1 MQVGLKAANILGKLK
16 KHPFFCKTKKPKNSM
31 KKIYLSLISLFLF
44 SALSAQVL
52 DEFRSLNRDGIFD
65 ETGLLKSWPA
75 EGPQLLWANESLLE
89 GHSSMTF
96 AYDKIYLTGIQ
107 DTLDVAIALDM
118 QGNVLW
124 QTPYGRAWMQSFPK
138 SRSTPTIE
146 NEKIYVT
153 SGVGDV
159 ACLNALNG
167 EIIWQVTASE
177 DNAGTYGR
185 WGIAESLLILDEKI
199 FFTCGGPNTTMI
211 ALNKETGETIW
222 KTKTLNTNPSYSSAI
237 LIERDGK
244 KIISNVTEKYII
256 GVNPE
261 DGNILWEFSFDGYAQ
276 PPYHANIHCNM
287 PIYYDGK
294 LFITSGYNHRNI
306 MLELSKD
313 LSKAYFVYTTDVL
326 DTHHGGVVKIG
337 DYVYGT
343 NWENN
348 RMGRWVCMDWNTG
361 ETHYETEWINKGS
374 IIAADGMLYCY
385 EEKTGNLALVP
396 VNPEKFEIV
405 SSFTITQGNRG
416 PFWSHPVIK
425 DGILYIRHLNA
436 LMAYNL
442 KQ

>member
-211 ALNKETGETIW
+211 ALNKETG
-222 KTKTLNTNPSYSSAI
+222 
-237 LIERDGK
+237 
-244 KIISNVTEKYII
+244 
-256 GVNPE
+256 
-261 DGNILWEFSFDGYAQ
+261 
-276 PPYHANIHCNM
+276 
-287 PIYYDGK
+287 
-294 LFITSGYNHRNI
+294 
-306 MLELSKD
+306 
-313 LSKAYFVYTTDVL
+313 
-326 DTHHGGVVKIG
+326 
-337 DYVYGT
+337 
-343 NWENN
+343 
-348 RMGRWVCMDWNTG
+348 
-361 ETHYETEWINKGS
+361 
-374 IIAADGMLYCY
+374 
-385 EEKTGNLALVP
+385 
-396 VNPEKFEIV
+396 
-405 SSFTITQGNRG
+405 
-416 PFWSHPVIK
+416 
-425 DGILYIRHLNA
+425 
-436 LMAYNL
+436 
-442 KQ
+442 